1 MKTVRLPLF
10 ALCASLM
17 LPAPAFSAATVGQP
31 APDFTASGT
40 DGKRHSLA
48 DYRGKYVVMEWVN
61 PGCPF
66 VRKHYSSGN
75 MQTTQ
80 QEATRAGA
88 VWLTINS
95 TAKSSGDYLS
105 AADMGQWM
113 SEQKAAATATLLDT
127 DGKVGMAYGAKT
139 TPHMYIIDPQGK
151 LIYAGAIDSKPSAKV
166 EDIAT
171 ATNYVRTSLQEAL
184 AGKPVSQ
191 ANTKAYGCSVKYEG

>member
-10 ALCASLM
+10 ALCAGLM
-17 LPAPAFSAATVGQP
+17 LSAPAFSAATVGQP
-31 APDFTASGT
+31 APAFTATGT
-40 DGKRHSLA
+40 DGKSHSLA

-75 MQTTQ
+75 MQSTQ

-95 TAKSSGDYLS
+95 TARSSGDYLA
-105 AADMGQWM
+105 AADMGKWM

-127 DGKVGMAYGAKT
+127 DGKVGVAYGAKT

-166 EDIAT
+166 EDIAG
-171 ATNYVRTSLQEAL
+171 ATNYVKTSLQEAL